1 MYNFQ
6 SRSSPFAYRKPMSKK
21 IPIVVNLVQADQ
33 VWATAAYADRVN
45 GGLYFKETQYKDG
58 EITHEPNRTIMYRE
72 LDSAN
77 VNKAI
82 TEADYEI
89 GKLARDWHKGRTLMT
104 AIKRPLSGFEDNLAK
119 AASMDEFALEIHK
132 LEIATIASQI
142 RSYRTGVVHEQ
153 RMWGTDTTPLAEV
166 GAKVQCQI
174 EVVKKVFSQQ
184 YNCTFVS
191 AITVDTRKVLSFAYN
206 HELDTGSIVTIKG
219 TVKAHRPDST
229 QLNRVKVL

>member
-6 SRSSPFAYRKPMSKK
+6 SRSSPFAYRKPVNKK
-21 IPIVVNLVQADQ
+21 IPVIVNLVQADQ

-58 EITHEPNRTIMYRE
+58 EITHEPNRTIMNRE
-72 LDSAN
+72 LDKAV
-77 VNKAI
+77 VNTAI
-82 TEADYEI
+82 SDADYEM

-104 AIKRPLSGFEDNLAK
+104 AIKRQLSGFEDNLAR
-119 AASMDEFALEIHK
+119 AASMDEFALEVHK

-142 RSYRTGVVHEQ
+142 RSYRLGIAEEDK
-153 RMWGTDTTPLAEV
+153 MWGTDTSPLADI

-174 EVVKKVFSQQ
+174 EVVKKMFSQQ
-184 YNCTFVS
+184 YNCTFVR
-191 AITVDTRKVLSFAYN
+191 AITTDTRKVLSFAYN

>member
-1 MYNFQ
+1 MYNFLP
-6 SRSSPFAYRKPMSKK
+6 RSKSFAYRKPVNKK
-21 IPIVVNLVQADQ
+21 IPITVNLVQADL

-45 GGLYFKETQYKDG
+45 GGFYFKETQYKDG

-119 AASMDEFALEIHK
+119 AAGMDEFALEVHK

-142 RSYRTGVVHEQ
+142 RSYRTGVAEEEQ
-153 RMWGTDTTPLAEV
+153 LWGTDTTPLAEV
-166 GAKVQCQI
+166 GAKVQCEI
-174 EVVKKVFSQQ
+174 EVIRSMYSQNH
-184 YNCTFVS
+184 NCIFIR
-191 AITVDTRKVLSFAYN
+191 ADRKSV
-206 HELDTGSIVTIKG
+206 V
-219 TVKAHRPDST
+219 
-229 QLNRVKVL
+229 

>member
-6 SRSSPFAYRKPMSKK
+6 SRSTPFAYRKPVNKK
-21 IPIVVNLVQADQ
+21 IPITVNLVQADQ

-82 TEADYEI
+82 TDADYEL

-119 AASMDEFALEIHK
+119 AASMDEFALEVHK

-142 RSYRTGVVHEQ
+142 RSYRTGVVHEE
-153 RMWGTDTTPLAEV
+153 RMWGTDTTPLAEI

-174 EVVKKVFSQQ
+174 EVVKKVFSQN
-184 YNCTFVS
+184 YGCTFIH
-191 AITVDTRKVLSFAYN
+191 AITTDTRKVLSFAYN

-219 TVKAHRPDST
+219 TVKAHRDDST

>member
-1 MYNFQ
+1 MYNFLP
-6 SRSSPFAYRKPMSKK
+6 RSTPFAYRKPVNKK
-21 IPIVVNLVQADQ
+21 IPIVVNLVPADQ
-33 VWATAAYADRVN
+33 VWATAVYADRIN

-58 EITHEPNRTIMYRE
+58 EITNEPNRTIMYRE

-82 TEADYEI
+82 TEADYEM

-153 RMWGTDTTPLAEV
+153 RMWGTDTSPLAEV

-206 HELDTGSIVTIKG
+206 HELDTGAIVTIKG
-219 TVKAHRPDST
+219 TVKAHRDDST

>member
-21 IPIVVNLVQADQ
+21 IPVVVNLVQADQ

>member
-6 SRSSPFAYRKPMSKK
+6 ARSTPFAYRKPVNKK
-21 IPIVVNLVQADQ
+21 IPITVNLVQADQ
-33 VWATAAYADRVN
+33 VWATAVYADRVN

-82 TEADYEI
+82 TEADYEM
-89 GKLARDWHKGRTLMT
+89 GRLARDWHKGRTLMT
-104 AIKRPLSGFEDNLAK
+104 AIKRPLSGFEDNLAR
-119 AASMDEFALEIHK
+119 AASMDEFALEVHK

-142 RSYRTGVVHEQ
+142 RSYRTGVVHEE

-174 EVVKKVFSQQ
+174 EVVKKIFSQN
-184 YNCTFVS
+184 YGCTFIH
-191 AITVDTRKVLSFAYN
+191 AITTDTRKVLSFVYN

-219 TVKAHRPDST
+219 TVKAHRDDST

>member
-6 SRSSPFAYRKPMSKK
+6 ARSTPFAYRKPVNKK
-21 IPIVVNLVQADQ
+21 IPIVVNLVPADQ
-33 VWATAAYADRVN
+33 VWATAVYADRVN

-58 EITHEPNRTIMYRE
+58 EITHVPNRTIMYRE

-82 TEADYEI
+82 TEADYEM
-89 GKLARDWHKGRTLMT
+89 GKLARNWHKGRTLMT

-119 AASMDEFALEIHK
+119 AAGMDEFALEIHK

-142 RSYRTGVVHEQ
+142 RSYRTGVVHEE

-174 EVVKKVFSQQ
+174 EVVKKMFSQQ
-184 YNCTFVS
+184 YNCIFVR
-191 AITVDTRKVLSFAYN
+191 AITTDTRKVLSFAYN
-206 HELDTGSIVTIKG
+206 HELDTNSIVTIKG
-219 TVKAHRPDST
+219 TVKAHRDDCT

>member
-6 SRSSPFAYRKPMSKK
+6 ARSTPFAYRKPVNKK
-21 IPIVVNLVQADQ
+21 IPITVNLVQAEQ
-33 VWATAAYADRVN
+33 VWATAVYADRVN

-72 LDSAN
+72 LDKAV
-77 VNKAI
+77 VNTAI
-82 TEADYEI
+82 TEADHEM

-104 AIKRPLSGFEDNLAK
+104 AIKRPLSGFEDNLAR
-119 AASMDEFALEIHK
+119 AASMDEFALEVHK

-142 RSYRTGVVHEQ
+142 RSYRLGVVEEDK
-153 RMWGTDTTPLAEV
+153 MWGADTTPIAEV

-174 EVVKKVFSQQ
+174 EVVKKMFSQKHE
-184 YNCTFVS
+184 CTYIR
-191 AITVDTRKVLSFAYN
+191 AITTDTRKVLLFVYN

-219 TVKAHRPDST
+219 TVKAHRDDST

>member
-6 SRSSPFAYRKPMSKK
+6 SRSTPFAYRKPVNKK
-21 IPIVVNLVQADQ
+21 IPITVNLVQADQ

-82 TEADYEI
+82 TDADYEL

-104 AIKRPLSGFEDNLAK
+104 AIKRPLSGFEDNLAR
-119 AASMDEFALEIHK
+119 AASMDEFALEVHK

-142 RSYRTGVVHEQ
+142 RSYRTGVVHEE
-153 RMWGTDTTPLAEV
+153 RMWGTDTTPLAEI

-174 EVVKKVFSQQ
+174 EVVKKVFSQN
-184 YNCTFVS
+184 YGCTFIH
-191 AITVDTRKVLSFAYN
+191 AITTDTRKVLSFAYK

-219 TVKAHRPDST
+219 TVKAHRDDST

>member
-6 SRSSPFAYRKPMSKK
+6 ARSTPFAYRKPVNKK
-21 IPIVVNLVQADQ
+21 IPVVVNLVQADQ

-77 VNKAI
+77 GNKAI

-119 AASMDEFALEIHK
+119 AASMDEFALEVHK

-142 RSYRTGVVHEQ
+142 RSYRTGVWHEQ
-153 RMWGTDTTPLAEV
+153 RMWGTDTSPLAEI

-174 EVVKKVFSQQ
+174 EVVKKVFSQN
-184 YNCTFVS
+184 YGCTFIH
-191 AITVDTRKVLSFAYN
+191 AITTDTRKVLSFAYN

-219 TVKAHRPDST
+219 TVKAHRDDST

>member
-89 GKLARDWHKGRTLMT
+89 GKLARDWYKGRTLMT

>member
-119 AASMDEFALEIHK
+119 AAGMDEFALEIHK

-153 RMWGTDTTPLAEV
+153 RMWGTDTSPLAEV

>member
-1 MYNFQ
+1 MYNFLP
-6 SRSSPFAYRKPMSKK
+6 RSKSFAYRKPVNKK
-21 IPIVVNLVQADQ
+21 IPITVNLVQADR
-33 VWATAAYADRVN
+33 VWATVAYADRIN

-58 EITHEPNRTIMYRE
+58 EITHEPNRTIIYRE
-72 LDSAN
+72 LDKAV
-77 VNKAI
+77 VNSAI

-142 RSYRTGVVHEQ
+142 RSYRTGVVHEE

-174 EVVKKVFSQQ
+174 EVVKKMFSQQ
-184 YNCTFVS
+184 YNCTFVR

>member
-6 SRSSPFAYRKPMSKK
+6 SRSSPFAYRKPVNKK
-21 IPIVVNLVQADQ
+21 IPVIVNLVQADQ

-58 EITHEPNRTIMYRE
+58 EITHEPNRTIMNRE

-82 TEADYEI
+82 TEADYEM
-89 GKLARDWHKGRTLMT
+89 GRLARDWHKGRTLMT

-119 AASMDEFALEIHK
+119 AASMDEFALEVHK

-142 RSYRTGVVHEQ
+142 RSYRLGVAEEDK
-153 RMWGTDTTPLAEV
+153 MWGTDTTPLAEV

-174 EVVKKVFSQQ
+174 EVVKKMFSQQ
-184 YNCTFVS
+184 YNCTFVR
-191 AITVDTRKVLSFAYN
+191 AITTDTRKVLSFAYN

-219 TVKAHRPDST
+219 TVKAHRDDST